1 MCNVQT
7 SSEQADMSIH
17 HSRELHKILPVVVEH
32 IIKAFWQGW
41 TVWLENT
48 DITTQQGLSSGAHMP
63 LSALLL
69 LFTVEPNGFL
79 KQKVNV
85 LCDEDIRPCSL

>member
-1 MCNVQT
+1 M
-7 SSEQADMSIH
+7 
-17 HSRELHKILPVVVEH
+17 
-32 IIKAFWQGW
+32 
-41 TVWLENT
+41 WLENT
-48 DITTQQGLSSGAHMP
+48 DITTQQGSSSGAHML

-79 KQKVNV
+79 KQKVDV